1 MRILIDVGHPSDVHL
16 FRLFYEEMVKRDHQ
30 ILFTARDKE
39 VTIGLL
45 DAFRLNYIPYGK
57 PFKSRIGKLL
67 GILKFDFHLYRLARR
82 FKPDLFFSHGSF
94 YSSHVAFL
102 MRKPFIT
109 FEDTGNLEQILLYKF
124 FADVI
129 LTPDTFVR
137 NLGKK
142 HLRFKGTKEL
152 AYLHPN
158 NFVPDKNVLNEI
170 GIKPGERFVLL
181 RFVGWNASHDFG
193 HNGITYANKLRIIKE
208 VSKIARVFISS
219 ESKLPEEIAH
229 LQIKISPEKI
239 LSVMYYA
246 DLLYGESATMASEC
260 AIMGTPAIFV
270 NNADISYTKE
280 QEKGYDLIYNY
291 TESTVDQEK
300 SIEKALSLL
309 AMPDLKNVWRTK
321 SLKLIHEKID
331 LTAFM
336 IWFIEQYPDS
346 ASTMRNKPSFQDTF
360 INK

>member
-16 FRLFYEEMVKRDHQ
+16 FRLFYEEMLKRNHQ

-45 DAFRLNYIPYGK
+45 DAFKLNYISYGK

-67 GILKFDFHLYRLARR
+67 GILKFDLHLYRLARR

-142 HLRFKGTKEL
+142 HLKFKGTKEL

-158 NFVPDKNVLNEI
+158 NFVPDMSVLDEI
-170 GIKPGERFVLL
+170 GIKPGERIVLL

-208 VSKIARVFISS
+208 ASKQARVFISS
-219 ESKLPEEIAH
+219 ESKLPEDIAH
-229 LQIKISPEKI
+229 LQIKIAPEKI

-270 NNADISYTKE
+270 NNANISYTKE
-280 QEKGYDLIYNY
+280 QEKKYDLIYNF
-291 TESTVDQEK
+291 TESAEDQEK
-300 SIEKALSLL
+300 SIEKALALL
-309 AMPDLKNVWRTK
+309 AMPDLKNAWRTK

-346 ASTMRNKPSFQDTF
+346 SAILHKNPLFQDKF
-360 INK
+360 IMK